1 MFYQIFCWFI
11 LKIHSNSIKN
21 SDQEAELS
29 IFFKKKLTSVFL
41 SLPSCNCHSNKRWY
55 TGGMLRRYPK
65 SNVSC
70 CAVYQQSLEQNDA
83 FLHKFMNIKAH
94 NEADVRHCSSDLC
107 KATIVIGRDIWA
119 RVSTSNHCTV
129 GGPWM
134 CQKCSVFFFSLL
146 LPEHLI
152 YKRFLRLS
160 DLKNLSEFFN
170 YWEIP
175 EFYTE

>member
-1 MFYQIFCWFI
+1 M
-11 LKIHSNSIKN
+11 
-21 SDQEAELS
+21 
-29 IFFKKKLTSVFL
+29 TSVFL
-41 SLPSCNCHSNKRWY
+41 SLLIPSCNCHSNKRWY

-70 CAVYQQSLEQNDA
+70 CAVYQQSLSKMMHFYTNLWILKHTMKQTSGIAAVIYARLRSDRHRNRYLSKGEHIKPLHSRGTMDVPKMQCF
-83 FLHKFMNIKAH
+83 FL
-94 NEADVRHCSSDLC
+94 
-107 KATIVIGRDIWA
+107 
-119 RVSTSNHCTV
+119 
-129 GGPWM
+129 
-134 CQKCSVFFFSLL
+134 SLL

-175 EFYTE
+175 EFYRVVWQDNLRD